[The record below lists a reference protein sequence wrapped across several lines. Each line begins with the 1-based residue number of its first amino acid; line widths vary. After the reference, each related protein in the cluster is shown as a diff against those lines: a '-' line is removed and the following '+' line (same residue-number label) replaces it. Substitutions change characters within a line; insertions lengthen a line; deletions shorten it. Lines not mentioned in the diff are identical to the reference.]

1 MADVASG
8 VHRRGEHRLCH
19 RIAGKLV
26 ACAALTIAFAL
37 PACKTANPLL
47 EDTTKGL
54 SAFNRVQAST
64 MPVPKEELDACA
76 GVALIKAF
84 NAGVVFGAM
93 GGDGIL
99 VKRLETGWSPP
110 LAIGIFQG
118 TFGAQIGAEGVD
130 IVFVFKDAQSL
141 ADFVHKGVFF
151 YAGASG
157 TAAAATGQTV
167 ASGPPV
173 KAYVSAGGLYGGAT
187 IGGCGVTIDKE
198 ANAQAYGESWT
209 VEDVIS
215 GKVATP
221 PGGVLVSDTLSGK

>member
-1 MADVASG
+1 MVRHDGAARSLW
-8 VHRRGEHRLCH
+8 RSPRSAARAARGSVTVL
-19 RIAGKLV
+19 AL
-26 ACAALTIAFAL
+26 AAALAG
-37 PACKTANPLL
+37 CKTANPLL

-54 SAFNRVQAST
+54 SAFNRVQASK

-118 TFGAQIGAEGVD
+118 TFGAQIGAEGLD
-130 IVFVFKDAQSL
+130 IVFVFSDAQSL

-187 IGGCGVTIDKE
+187 IGGCGITIDRE
-198 ANAQAYGESWT
+198 ANAKAYGESWT

-221 PGGVLVSDTLSGK
+221 PGGVLVSETLSGK

>member
-1 MADVASG
+1 MADSSCG
-8 VHRRGEHRLCH
+8 VRWVRHGM
-19 RIAGKLV
+19 AGTLL
-26 ACAALTIAFAL
+26 ACAMLLIALSL
-37 PACKTANPLL
+37 PGCKTANPLL

-54 SAFNRVQAST
+54 SAFNRVQASKT
-64 MPVPKEELDACA
+64 PVPKEELDACA

-130 IVFVFKDAQSL
+130 IVFVFQDAQSL

-157 TAAAATGQTV
+157 TAADATGQAV

-173 KAYVSAGGLYGGAT
+173 KAYISAGGLYGGAT
-187 IGGCGVTIDKE
+187 IGGCGITIDKD
-198 ANAQAYGESWT
+198 ANA
-209 VEDVIS
+209 
-215 GKVATP
+215 K
-221 PGGVLVSDTLSGK
+221 

>member
-1 MADVASG
+1 MAHGDGVGGVRPRALAVGERWALVQMVA
-8 VHRRGEHRLCH
+8 VAVLCA
-19 RIAGKLV
+19 IAG
-26 ACAALTIAFAL
+26 
-37 PACKTANPLL
+37 CKTANPLL

-54 SAFNRVQAST
+54 SAFNRVQASKV
-64 MPVPKEELDACA
+64 PVPKEELDACA

-157 TAAAATGQTV
+157 TAANATGQTV

-173 KAYVSAGGLYGGAT
+173 QAYVSAGGLYGGAT
-187 IGGCGVTIDKE
+187 IGGCGITIDRE
-198 ANAQAYGESWT
+198 ANAKAYGENWT

-221 PGGVLVSDTLSGK
+221 PGGVLVSETLSGK

>member
-1 MADVASG
+1 MARFDGAVQCGTCA
-8 VHRRGEHRLCH
+8 RGIRAL
-19 RIAGKLV
+19 
-26 ACAALTIAFAL
+26 AALAPVTVLSLAASL
-37 PACKTANPLL
+37 AGCKTANPLL

-54 SAFNRVQAST
+54 SAFNRVQASK

-99 VKRLETGWSPP
+99 VKRLGEGWSPP

-130 IVFVFKDAQSL
+130 IVFVFSDAQSL

-157 TAAAATGQTV
+157 TAANATGQSV

-187 IGGCGVTIDKE
+187 IGGCGITINRD
-198 ANAQAYGESWT
+198 ANAKAYGDSWT

-215 GKVATP
+215 GKVPTP

>member
-1 MADVASG
+1 MSRVVGAFWC
-8 VHRRGEHRLCH
+8 RERMWRGRPALAP
-19 RIAGKLV
+19 IACIALGIWLV
-26 ACAALTIAFAL
+26 G
-37 PACKTANPLL
+37 CKTANPLL

-54 SAFNRVQAST
+54 SAFNRVQASA
-64 MPVPKEELDACA
+64 MPVPKEELDSCA

-84 NAGVVFGAM
+84 NAGVVIGAM

-99 VKRLETGWSPP
+99 VKRLESGWSPP

-118 TFGAQIGAEGVD
+118 TFGAQVGAEGVD
-130 IVFVFKDAQSL
+130 IVFLFKDAQSL

-157 TAAAATGQTV
+157 TAADATGQTV

-187 IGGCGVTIDKE
+187 IGGCGITIDRD
-198 ANAQAYGESWT
+198 ANAKAYGDNWT

-215 GKVATP
+215 GKVPTP
-221 PGGVLVSDTLSGK
+221 PGGVLVSETLSGK

>member
-1 MADVASG
+1 M
-8 VHRRGEHRLCH
+8 GE
-19 RIAGKLV
+19 AGHSIHSMRSVSALFGL
-26 ACAALTIAFAL
+26 ARMSCAALVATGLLAG
-37 PACKTANPLL
+37 CKTANPLL

-54 SAFNRVQAST
+54 SAFNRVQASK
-64 MPVPKEELDACA
+64 MPVPKEELDSCA

-99 VKRLETGWSPP
+99 VKRLDSGWSPP

-157 TAAAATGQTV
+157 TAADATGQSV

-173 KAYVSAGGLYGGAT
+173 KAYVSDGGLYGGAT
-187 IGGCGVTIDKE
+187 IGGCGITINRE
-198 ANAQAYGESWT
+198 ANAKAYGDSWT

-221 PGGVLVSDTLSGK
+221 PGGVLVSETLSGK

>member
-1 MADVASG
+1 MAGTLWPCAM
-8 VHRRGEHRLCH
+8 LL
-19 RIAGKLV
+19 IALSLQG
-26 ACAALTIAFAL
+26 
-37 PACKTANPLL
+37 CKTANPLL

-54 SAFNRVQAST
+54 SAFNRVQASKT
-64 MPVPKEELDACA
+64 PVPKEELDACA

-130 IVFVFKDAQSL
+130 IVFVFQDAQSL

-157 TAAAATGQTV
+157 TAADATGQSV

-173 KAYVSAGGLYGGAT
+173 KAYISAGGLYGGAT
-187 IGGCGVTIDKE
+187 IGGCGITIDKD
-198 ANAQAYGESWT
+198 ANAKAYGEGWT

-215 GKVATP
+215 GKFPTP